1 MANELVGDVSH
12 DLFSLLSTEDRDFLI
27 RNNGDQVRSLH
38 THTLLKSFFFP
49 DESSSSNKMI

>member
-27 RNNGDQVRSLH
+27 RNNGDQVRFLH
-38 THTLLKSFFFP
+38 THTLLKSFFFLM
-49 DESSSSNKMI
+49 NQAVAIK